1 MFKKPAK
8 IPRELFDVYRLE
20 LERYTS
26 NIDFAV
32 GVIDFASWDDSYCI
46 MYKSLEVS
54 CRDFAHAPFSYK
66 NHIKKLND
74 SSNSKKI
81 LNEYRAKLGINIEE
95 EKEKVK
101 FLIEGNAS
109 QETEIQRSP
118 RRSMRGRDKE
128 FENLPDNLSDEEHE
142 EGSNQGR
149 RKSARKNR
157 DYESCEDIMDE
168 KCRKSPRIKNE

>member
-1 MFKKPAK
+1 
-8 IPRELFDVYRLE
+8 
-20 LERYTS
+20 
-26 NIDFAV
+26 
-32 GVIDFASWDDSYCI
+32 

-81 LNEYRAKLGINIEE
+81 LNEYKAKLGINIEE

-101 FLIEGNAS
+101 FEIEGNTS

-118 RRSMRGRDKE
+118 RRSMRGREKE
-128 FENLPDNLSDEEHE
+128 LDNLHNNSDD
-142 EGSNQGR
+142 EG
-149 RKSARKNR
+149 
-157 DYESCEDIMDE
+157 
-168 KCRKSPRIKNE
+168 